1 MWKADVQSGCF
12 VAQAIHQQIP
22 SASKTLEYFKMT
34 RTVNQNKSVK
44 AEGEQSGIVGQFLG
58 RLALNDCLFNL
69 PHKQ

>member
-1 MWKADVQSGCF
+1 MWKADVQSGCSA
-12 VAQAIHQQIP
+12 AQAIHQQIP
-22 SASKTLEYFKMT
+22 PASETLEYFKMKC
-34 RTVNQNKSVK
+34 TVNQNKSVK